1 MAERDRRSP
10 VKFSLSPMTGA
21 QFIRAIRRLGR
32 RRGVEVRFVTR
43 RGKGS
48 HGTLYWGDRKTII
61 KDRKKE
67 LSRGLLADMVRQLGI
82 DPREFD
88 R

>member
-1 MAERDRRSP
+1 MPDNES
-10 VKFSLSPMTGA
+10 VTGA
-21 QFIRAIRRLGR
+21 EFIRAVRRLGR
-32 RRGVEVRFVTR
+32 RRGIGVRFVTR

-48 HGTLYWGDRKTII
+48 HGTLYFGDRKTVV

-67 LSRGLLADMVRQLGI
+67 LSRGLLADMLRQLGI
-82 DPREFD
+82 DPKELEGRET

>member
-1 MAERDRRSP
+1 
-10 VKFSLSPMTGA
+10 MTGA
-21 QFIRAIRRLGR
+21 EFIRAVRRLGR
-32 RRGVEVRFVTR
+32 RQNLEVRFVTR

-48 HGTLYWGDRKTII
+48 HGTLYLGDRKTIV

-67 LSRGLLADMVRQLGI
+67 LSRGLAADMLRQLGLEPT
-82 DPREFD
+82 DLD